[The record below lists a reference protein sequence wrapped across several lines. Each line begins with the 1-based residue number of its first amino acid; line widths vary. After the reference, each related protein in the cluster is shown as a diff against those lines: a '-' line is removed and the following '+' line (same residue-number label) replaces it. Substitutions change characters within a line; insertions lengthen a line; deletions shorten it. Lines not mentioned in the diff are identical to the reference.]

1 VTEFGYGVNN
11 WWHTELE
18 LETGRDPGPGNHLKF
33 DQITWE
39 NIFQFTERGQYWV
52 DSGFFWE
59 YGHGMLNGTPDE
71 TTFGPIFRK
80 QIGPTINTVNLFFEK
95 DIGNFASGRPVF
107 SYAVESRLALGTF
120 IEPGIQAY
128 GTPGPIGHFG
138 PVGEQDHR
146 IGPQLFANFG
156 PIGPGSLKANG
167 GILIGVTPAS
177 PRITGRWQLE
187 YELHF

>member
-1 VTEFGYGVNN
+1 MTEFGYGVNN

-80 QIGPTINTVNLFFEK
+80 QIGH
-95 DIGNFASGRPVF
+95 DHQYGQPVLR
-107 SYAVESRLALGTF
+107 E
-120 IEPGIQAY
+120 
-128 GTPGPIGHFG
+128 GHRQFCFG
-138 PVGEQDHR
+138 PAR
-146 IGPQLFANFG
+146 IQLCGREPPRARHVYRARYSGLRDARSDRPFRASRRA
-156 PIGPGSLKANG
+156 GSPYR
-167 GILIGVTPAS
+167 PAA
-177 PRITGRWQLE
+177 
-187 YELHF
+187 FC